1 MGQQEYDNFK
11 RLIKEW
17 LDSHPNEYADFV
29 EEMNDKKFKG
39 FFNIFNTA
47 VRLVPKYKEAARK
60 RIGDDRNPDFEELE
74 NVLLQSDLAEKIVNE
89 FHTQNKRSI
98 VPAMLA
104 WLYYGRSYEC
114 MVEQGEELTKRKDI
128 PTLYKWLV
136 SGMVKFIIRKSIAN
150 GMRTKEDWQ
159 VFRKQQKAIEEN
171 SLVEWAIEED
181 EDMDEEETDMLQEE
195 QPKTAGRKAD
205 TRTLPELLI
214 ERHDILTE
222 RIGTRL
228 KTHATETDIARL
240 FIALVEYRF
249 MRKCPIKT
257 FRNALHEQFNEQE
270 IVHERGIQK
279 AYRNLISPLGNSKKL
294 VKDIGEDHEAIEE
307 YCRNGKSYNR
317 QFQEAYDRFIGNYP
331 KRERQHQVGSNRRRF
346 AIILQPV
353 NQPCET

>member
-17 LDSHPNEYADFV
+17 LDSHPNEYVDFV

-89 FHTQNKRSI
+89 FHTPNKRSI

-150 GMRTKEDWQ
+150 GMRTKEDW
-159 VFRKQQKAIEEN
+159 VAFRKQQKAIEEN
-171 SLVEWAIEED
+171 NLVEWSIEDEEDIEETET
-181 EDMDEEETDMLQEE
+181 EDTESLQQG
-195 QPKTAGRKAD
+195 QPKSAGRKAD

-214 ERHDILTE
+214 ENRDVILE

-228 KTHATETDIARL
+228 KTHTTETDIARL
-240 FIALVEYRF
+240 YIALVEYRF
-249 MRKCPIKT
+249 MRPCPIKT
-257 FRNALHEQFNEQE
+257 FRNALQQQYTDLS

-279 AYRNLISPLGNSKKL
+279 AYRNLTTPFGGSKKL
-294 VKDIGEDHEAIEE
+294 IKDIGEDHVAIEE
-307 YCRNGKSYNR
+307 LK
-317 QFQEAYDRFIGNYP
+317 AYL
-331 KRERQHQVGSNRRRF
+331 S
-346 AIILQPV
+346 A
-353 NQPCET
+353 

>member
-17 LDSHPNEYADFV
+17 LDSHPDEYADFV

-60 RIGDDRNPDFEELE
+60 RIGDDRNLDFEELE

-89 FHTQNKRSI
+89 FHTPNKRSI

-150 GMRTKEDWQ
+150 GMRTKEGNPVTVRVPLNDKAKEILERYKEYEGKLLP
-159 VFRKQQKAIEEN
+159 FISEQKYNDAIKKIFK
-171 SLVEWAIEED
+171 L
-181 EDMDEEETDMLQEE
+181 
-195 QPKTAGRKAD
+195 AGVDRIVTILDPLTHNEIKRPIYEVASSHLAR
-205 TRTLPELLI
+205 RT
-214 ERHDILTE
+214 
-222 RIGTRL
+222 
-228 KTHATETDIARL
+228 
-240 FIALVEYRF
+240 
-249 MRKCPIKT
+249 
-257 FRNALHEQFNEQE
+257 
-270 IVHERGIQK
+270 
-279 AYRNLISPLGNSKKL
+279 
-294 VKDIGEDHEAIEE
+294 
-307 YCRNGKSYNR
+307 
-317 QFQEAYDRFIGNYP
+317 FIGNIYKKVKDP
-331 KRERQHQVGSNRRRF
+331 NLVSALSGHKEGSKAFRRYRD
-346 AIILQPV
+346 IDEEMKKDLV
-353 NQPCET
+353 KLLD

>member
-11 RLIKEW
+11 RLIREW
-17 LDSHPNEYADFV
+17 LDSHPDEYAAFV
-29 EEMNDKKFKG
+29 EEMNDKEFKG
-39 FFNIFNTA
+39 FVKVFKVATT
-47 VRLVPKYKEAARK
+47 LVPRYKEATRR
-60 RIGDDRNPDFEELE
+60 RIGDDKISDFEELE
-74 NVLLQSDLAEKIVNE
+74 NVLLDSDLAQKIVNE
-89 FHTQNKRSI
+89 FHHSKRRSI
-98 VPAMLA
+98 IPAMLA

-114 MVEQGEELTKRKDI
+114 MVEQGEELTQRKDI
-128 PTLYKWLV
+128 PKLYKWLI
-136 SGMVKFIIRKSIAN
+136 SGMIKFIIRKSITN
-150 GMRTKEDWQ
+150 GMRSKEDWQ

-171 SLVEWAIEED
+171 TLVEWAIEED
-181 EDMDEEETDMLQEE
+181 EDTDEEDTDTLSEE

-214 ERHDILTE
+214 ERHDILIE

-279 AYRNLISPLGNSKKL
+279 AYKNLISPLGNSKKL
-294 VKDIGEDHEAIEE
+294 VKDIGEAHEAIEE
-307 YCRNGKSYNR
+307 LK
-317 QFQEAYDRFIGNYP
+317 AYL
-331 KRERQHQVGSNRRRF
+331 SN
-346 AIILQPV
+346 
-353 NQPCET
+353 